1 MTMKKLALFLLLALS
16 ADTFATAAGAHTL
29 TTRGTAAAGGIQRRA
44 GAHGAKRKARTRRRR
59 AGARIIK
66 GTIIGRFVLPDNSPT
81 VTEIDAEGLKKLL
94 QRDEAATAQP
104 LLINFWATWCVPCRK
119 EFPDLVRIG
128 ADYRARGL
136 RFALISADDVSEI
149 KTTVPRFLREMRATA
164 ISAYLLNATDT
175 EAAIAQVD
183 PMWGGELPATF
194 LFDRQ
199 GKIAYRHFGIIKDA
213 ELREAIE
220 KVVTGDR

>member
-1 MTMKKLALFLLLALS
+1 MMMKKLALFLLLALS
-16 ADTFATAAGAHTL
+16 ADACAPAAGAHTL
-29 TTRGTAAAGGIQRRA
+29 ATRGTAATAADGVYQHARA
-44 GAHGAKRKARTRRRR
+44 AKRKARTRRRR
-59 AGARIIK
+59 GGARIYK
-66 GTIIGRFVLPDNSPT
+66 GTIIGRFVVPANSPT

-94 QRDEAATAQP
+94 QRGEAEAARP
-104 LLINFWATWCVPCRK
+104 LLVNFWATWCVPCRK

-128 ADYRARGL
+128 ADYRERGL
-136 RFALISADDVSEI
+136 EFALISADDVSDI
-149 KTTVPRFLREMRATA
+149 KTTVPKFLREMRATSL
-164 ISAYLLNATDT
+164 SAYLLNAADT

-199 GKIAYRHFGIIKDA
+199 GKVAYRHFGIIKDA